1 MLATLATIVW
11 HIHAVIFDPDP
22 YPMNWAWFDGRMSIE
37 QYEHE
42 HPLDTLAI
50 TKASGSGREAKEE
63 SEEEHRI

>member
-1 MLATLATIVW
+1 MGLRVLEQNLTFSERKLEGRLGR
-11 HIHAVIFDPDP
+11 
-22 YPMNWAWFDGRMSIE
+22 FDGRTSRE

-63 SEEEHRI
+63 SEEEHRN